1 MDFLDKLKELFGDFY
16 SPEVFAKSEATEKEI
31 AESYSMYGFDSKK
44 LPTDSELAKWSMDIV
59 ENWYKEPDLKMNL
72 PLTALC
78 LAYNIT
84 TLYKLSVQEQINL
97 KTMLAAVFNM
107 GFNMGKY
114 KLKSP
119 FDKPPRPQDL
129 N

>member
-1 MDFLDKLKELFGDFY
+1 MDFLDKLKELFGDF
-16 SPEVFAKSEATEKEI
+16 SPEALAKIEAGEKEI
-31 AESYSMYGFDSKK
+31 VESYKMYGFDSKK
-44 LPTDSELAKWSMDIV
+44 PPTDVELAAWAMKMIQ
-59 ENWYKEPDLKMNL
+59 NWYTEPDLKMNL

-84 TLYKLSVQEQINL
+84 TLYKLDVPEQINL
-97 KTMLAAVFNM
+97 KTLLVAVFNM
-107 GFNMGKY
+107 GYNMGKY

-119 FDKPPRPQDL
+119 FDPRPRPQDL